1 MKIAV
6 SDLSILVTNN
16 NKMEDRIQINS
27 VWYVRENT
35 DTDGR
40 NLELENYMH
49 KNVVSYQCMAY
60 EDFEWVFQAH
70 ADSVNDSELD
80 LIEIENKVTGKKE
93 IWDSLAFI
101 RNFNAS
107 TYKFESN
114 DLLNKEGAKLLYYFI
129 NEIKRKGWL

>member
-1 MKIAV
+1 
-6 SDLSILVTNN
+6 
-16 NKMEDRIQINS
+16 MEDRIQING

-70 ADSVNDSELD
+70 ADSANDGELD
-80 LIEIENKVTGKKE
+80 LIEIEFKLTGKKE
-93 IWDSLAFI
+93 MWDSLQFI
-101 RNFNAS
+101 RNFNPS
-107 TYKFESN
+107 TYEFKG
-114 DLLNKEGAKLLYYFI
+114 DDDILTKEGAKLLYYFI